1 MAERGRPRSF
11 ERIDALKKAMH
22 VFWCKGFEG
31 ASLSEL
37 TRAMGINS
45 PSLYATFGSKEA
57 LFLEAVELYRQTDGA
72 AVRLAINIGV
82 NAKEAIGGLLNASI
96 GCISTPKAVLDP
108 DTSEC
113 SSEVKAQPTGC
124 LIVLSALHC
133 SNDNH
138 NIQTQ
143 LSKQRRDTEIMLLE
157 RLLQG
162 VADGE
167 ISTEVDAAAIA
178 RFYVTVLYGMSIQA
192 RDGACP
198 DILRTIAHQA
208 MLAWDTLTQP
218 NPRDED
224 GSEG

>member
-11 ERIDALKKAMH
+11 ERIEALKKAMH

-72 AVRLAINIGV
+72 SIRKAFIEGQTAFDAISGM
-82 NAKEAIGGLLNASI
+82 LHASI
-96 GCISTPKAVLDP
+96 SCISNPKASTAAD
-108 DTSEC
+108 DTACGNSTP
-113 SSEVKAQPTGC
+113 SPTGC

-133 SNDNH
+133 SSDNH

-143 LSKQRRDTEIMLLE
+143 LSKQRRETEMLLLE

-162 VADGE
+162 VRDGE
-167 ISTEVDAAAIA
+167 ISPEVDAAAIA

-208 MLAWDTLTQP
+208 MLAWDTLSQP
-218 NPRDED
+218 NPRDID
-224 GSEG
+224 ASEG

>member
-11 ERIDALKKAMH
+11 ERVDALKKAMH

-72 AVRLAINIGV
+72 SIRKAFIDGSTARD
-82 NAKEAIGGLLNASI
+82 AIGGMLNASI
-96 GCISTPKAVLDP
+96 GCIANPKI
-108 DTSEC
+108 TSEINTAPC
-113 SSEVKAQPTGC
+113 DQNQSQPTGC

-133 SNDNH
+133 SSDNH

-143 LSKQRRDTEIMLLE
+143 LRKQRRDTEMLLLE

-162 VADGE
+162 VRDGE
-167 ISTEVDAAAIA
+167 ISPEVDAAAIA